1 MKSLQ
6 ILKTNIAKAALAA
19 AFLFVGY
26 SASALITPNDFEGD
40 DSSRIEAA
48 IKKACE
54 TGERSVE
61 IPRMNKARRDAVWL
75 IDRAIL
81 LPTTSRLSCATA
93 LCGLLPK
100 SKTT

>member
-6 ILKTNIAKAALAA
+6 ILKTNIAKTALAS
-19 AFLFVGY
+19 AFIFVFH
-26 SASALITPNDFEGD
+26 SANALITPNDFEGD

-61 IPRMNKARRDAVWL
+61 IPRMNKARRDAIWL

-81 LPTTSRLSCATA
+81 LPTTSRLSCATV
-93 LCGLLPK
+93 
-100 SKTT
+100 S

>member
-1 MKSLQ
+1 MAS
-6 ILKTNIAKAALAA
+6 
-19 AFLFVGY
+19 AFIFVFH
-26 SASALITPNDFEGD
+26 SANALITPNDFEGD

-61 IPRMNKARRDAVWL
+61 IPRMNEARKDAIWL